1 MPPPLTLYLVQRLGA
16 AQIENVVQIVGIQ
29 RFTIVPEAPYY
40 MKGLVNIRNEI
51 IPVVDLRLRIA
62 VQGVEYNDRTSI
74 IIVVIKER
82 KIGLVVDEV
91 SEVAR
96 IPLEKFAD
104 TNNDLQEF
112 LTEYISSI
120 SIYNNNTIL
129 HLELEKLFDLKEIS
143 QATAV

>member
-1 MPPPLTLYLVQRLGA
+1 M
-16 AQIENVVQIVGIQ
+16 
-29 RFTIVPEAPYY
+29 
-40 MKGLVNIRNEI
+40 
-51 IPVVDLRLRIA
+51 
-62 VQGVEYNDRTSI
+62 
-74 IIVVIKER
+74 IKER